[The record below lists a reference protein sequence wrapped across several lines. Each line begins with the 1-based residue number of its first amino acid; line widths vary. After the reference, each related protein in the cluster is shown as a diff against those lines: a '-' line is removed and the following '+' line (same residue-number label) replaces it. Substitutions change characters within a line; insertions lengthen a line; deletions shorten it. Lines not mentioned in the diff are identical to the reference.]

1 MKNLYIAP
9 RLGVFGGTFDP
20 IHNGHF
26 AIAEAVRVALELDE
40 VWFVVAADQWLR
52 KNPPVA
58 PIYARLK
65 MIELALR
72 RAPYFK
78 ASDVEIVRGGSTYTI
93 DTLTYLRTELGED
106 VEMHL
111 IVGADSAICMD
122 QWKMAEE
129 LRSLAKV
136 VVVGRPRIDFNTE
149 KLSETHPAKEARYV
163 EGPMRDISATAIR
176 RLMKAGE
183 TISGMVD
190 APVSEYIMS
199 HGLYS

>member
-1 MKNLYIAP
+1 MFIW
-9 RLGVFGGTFDP
+9 
-20 IHNGHF
+20 
-26 AIAEAVRVALELDE
+26 AELELDE
-40 VWFVVAADQWLR
+40 VWFVAAADQWLR
-52 KNPPVA
+52 KNPPEA
-58 PIYARLK
+58 PIYARLE

-72 RAPYFK
+72 GAPYFK
-78 ASDVEIVRGGSTYTI
+78 ASDVDIVRGGSTYTV
-93 DTLTYLRTELGED
+93 DTLTYLRAELGED

-122 QWKMAEE
+122 QWKMAED

-136 VVVGRPRIDFNTE
+136 VVVGRPRTDFNTE
-149 KLSETHPAKEARYV
+149 KLSEFHPAKEARYV
-163 EGPMRDISATAIR
+163 EGPMRDISATVIR

-199 HGLYS
+199 QGLYS